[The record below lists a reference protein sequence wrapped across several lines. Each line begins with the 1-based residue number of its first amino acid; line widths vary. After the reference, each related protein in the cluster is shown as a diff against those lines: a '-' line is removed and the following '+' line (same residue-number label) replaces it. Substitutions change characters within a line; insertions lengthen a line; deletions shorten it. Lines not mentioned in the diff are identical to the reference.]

1 MLIKSADDKSKRL
14 KLLEDLQKSS
24 VLDKVQ
30 REWLT
35 KQLWSQRMGIA
46 GERDAAHYIDNHYR
60 DRNTHAVIH
69 DLRIK
74 VDDEI
79 AQIDHLVISRGMH
92 FYLLETKSFNGSL
105 FINEHGEF
113 SVRYGNDAI
122 YGIPSPLEQSRR
134 HANVL
139 TKLLHR
145 LDMGSGLRNTPHY
158 HHLVLVHPK
167 SQIDRPKTFDT
178 SHVIKADSFAT
189 WHEKFQDKISVGF
202 MFSALLKMR
211 GARALKELAEKVARQ
226 HRPTDPLELPEF
238 MAPKAAAPLTRQRI
252 DDAVRPSSPLVVPAP
267 APVEA
272 KKRLICTSCGVK
284 ITIQEGRFCWNNE
297 RRFGGAQY
305 CREHQ
310 RRFS

>member
-14 KLLEDLQKSS
+14 KLLEDLQKSN
-24 VLDKVQ
+24 VLDKTQ
-30 REWLT
+30 RDWLS
-35 KQLWSQRMGIA
+35 KQLWNERAGIA

-74 VDDEI
+74 LGDEV

-105 FINEHGEF
+105 FINDHGEF
-113 SVRYGNDAI
+113 SVKYGSDAI

-139 TKLLHR
+139 AKLLDQ
-145 LDMGSGLRNTPHY
+145 LEIGSRVRSKPHF

-167 SQIDRPKTFDT
+167 AQIARPMNFDT
-178 SHVIKADSFAT
+178 SQVIKADGFAT
-189 WHEKFQDKISVGF
+189 WHEKFQDTITVGGVLS
-202 MFSALLKMR
+202 MLVDMR
-211 GARALKELAEKVARQ
+211 GAKTLRELAEKIARQ
-226 HRPTDPLELPEF
+226 HRPSDPLQLPEF
-238 MAPKAAAPLTRQRI
+238 MRPNAAV
-252 DDAVRPSSPLVVPAP
+252 AVLPRAVETVRAIS
-267 APVEA
+267 APVAVAPPLEA
-272 KKRLICTSCGVK
+272 PRKRLICTSCGIK
-284 ITIQEGRFCWNNE
+284 ITLQEGRFCWNNE
-297 RRFGGAQY
+297 RRFGSGQY

-310 RRFS
+310 SQFS